1 MACSNFAH
9 FRLHSAGTE
18 ENGHCASFPDARE
31 ELRTVVR
38 MITVYYDSDERA
50 GRDDIGY
57 RLRSGEKTRPQTSK
71 LNHKTQQRSD
81 HLLARENQHIAQ
93 RRQPKI
99 GDVQLG
105 NLRTFRNGQHMAS
118 LSRRYSRNKCPLS
131 RHKSESGGNYC
142 PTSVSPL
149 SESTMKEL
157 RAALADQLKQPDG
170 PTSALAD
177 VLKRVGKE
185 AHQKNVP
192 PEELIVI
199 FKELWNSLAESLRPQ
214 NPDQY
219 ENVRQRLV
227 TLCIQA
233 YYAE

>member
-1 MACSNFAH
+1 
-9 FRLHSAGTE
+9 
-18 ENGHCASFPDARE
+18 
-31 ELRTVVR
+31 
-38 MITVYYDSDERA
+38 MIAVYDDSGERA
-50 GRDDIGY
+50 GLDDISY
-57 RLRSGEKTRPQTSK
+57 RLLSSEKTRLQTSK

-81 HLLARENQHIAQ
+81 DLLARENQHIAQ
-93 RRQPKI
+93 RRQPGI
-99 GDVQLG
+99 GGNQFG
-105 NLRTFRNGQHMAS
+105 NLRTFRNRHHAAS
-118 LSRRYSRNKCPLS
+118 LSRRYFRNKCPLS
-131 RHKSESGGNYC
+131 KHQSESGGNYC

>member
-1 MACSNFAH
+1 
-9 FRLHSAGTE
+9 
-18 ENGHCASFPDARE
+18 
-31 ELRTVVR
+31 
-38 MITVYYDSDERA
+38 MIAVDDDSGE
-50 GRDDIGY
+50 GSGLDDIGY
-57 RLRSGEKTRPQTSK
+57 RLPPSEKTRLETSN

-93 RRQPKI
+93 RRQPKMR
-99 GDVQLG
+99 DKQLG
-105 NLRTFRNGQHMAS
+105 NLRTFRNRQHATS
-118 LSRRYSRNKCPLS
+118 LSRKYLGTDVHSPETSQRVAETIAR
-131 RHKSESGGNYC
+131 
-142 PTSVSPL
+142 TSVSPL
-149 SESTMKEL
+149 SDSTIKEL

-170 PTSALAD
+170 PTSTLAD

-199 FKELWNSLAESLRPQ
+199 FKEMWNSLAESLRPQ

-219 ENVRQRLV
+219 ESVRQRLV